1 MRAARVVCWGFDLG
15 EDAGFEILAAHYN
28 PRCSPPWSE
37 SELRKK
43 CRDAMS
49 RADANNA
56 RGWLRD
62 AANPHAAV
70 AAAATR
76 SGPHPADLIIPGLLG
91 PLAPS
96 FPPAGPVAPTGSP
109 PAPPSPP
116 SEGQGTG
123 AAGDDPGD
131 GDQPARATATTTIGV
146 EDDDPYKLARQFL
159 ERYDHPDGCR
169 LRYWAGEFCVW
180 SDGAYSKISEDEL
193 RGRLS
198 SWTENE
204 FMRVHMA
211 RIQVYTNNAEKSPDA
226 KDKEKVP
233 TKRRVSRNLVSD
245 VLQAVRGLVAI
256 PSTKSPPCWLG
267 DGPPADE
274 LVAAKN
280 GLVHLPSLVAG
291 LDSAFTRSTPKFFSF
306 NRVAFDFEADA
317 PPPRQW
323 LHFLDQLWPN
333 DPQSVAC
340 LQEWFGYLITP
351 DTSRH
356 KMLLLIGPPRAGKGT
371 IGRVLKALV
380 GELNVAAPTLGKLAE
395 QFGLQDLIGKPVAM
409 IGDARLSGRTD
420 AVAITEELL
429 SISGEDDRTIP
440 RKYTDSLTMKLPTR
454 FVFLSNEMPQL
465 GDSSGALLGRMVIL
479 RLTRSFLGV
488 EDVDLL
494 DKLLIE
500 LPGIL
505 LWAAAGWARLRDQGQ
520 FTVPESAAD
529 LRDEAEAVT
538 SPMLCFIAER
548 LEVTEDETDF
558 VATRDLYT
566 AWVEWCRKRGRENI
580 DHLERFV
587 VRLRA
592 AMPNI
597 QSKRARSGGTRTMG
611 YTHLRIMSEFEVG
624 DLFN

>member
-15 EDAGFEILAAHYN
+15 EDTGYSILAEHYN
-28 PRCSPPWSE
+28 PRCQPPWSE

-62 AANPHAAV
+62 AENPHAAV
-70 AAAATR
+70 AAAAART
-76 SGPHPADLIIPGLLG
+76 GPHPADLIIPGLLG
-91 PLAPS
+91 PLAPA
-96 FPPAGPVAPTGSP
+96 FPAAGPPTPPGSP
-109 PAPPSPP
+109 PAPPRPP

-131 GDQPARATATTTIGV
+131 DGSHRPATATTTIGV

-159 ERYDHPDGCR
+159 ERFDHPDGCR
-169 LRYWAGEFCVW
+169 LRYWAGEFCLW
-180 SDGAYSKISEDEL
+180 ISGAYSTISEDEL
-193 RGRLS
+193 RGQLS

-204 FMRVHMA
+204 FMRTHLA

-226 KDKEKVP
+226 RDKEKVP

-267 DGPPADE
+267 DGPPAAE

-306 NRVAFDFEADA
+306 NRVAFDFEPDA
-317 PPPRQW
+317 PCPRQW
-323 LHFLDQLWPN
+323 LNFLSQLWPD

-356 KMLLLIGPPRAGKGT
+356 KMLLLLGPPRAGKGT

-429 SISGEDDRTIP
+429 SISGEDDRTIA
-440 RKYTDSLTMKLPTR
+440 RKYATSVTMKLPTR

-465 GDSSGALLGRMVIL
+465 GDTSGALLGRMVIL

-488 EDVDLL
+488 EDHELL
-494 DKLLIE
+494 EKLLVE

-505 LWAAAGWARLRDQGQ
+505 LWAADGWTRLRENGQ
-520 FTVPESAAD
+520 FTMPESATEI
-529 LRDEAEAVT
+529 RDEAEAVT
-538 SPMLCFIAER
+538 SPMRCFIRDR
-548 LEVTEDETDF
+548 LEVTEDESDF
-558 VATRDLYT
+558 VSKTELYS
-566 AWVEWCRKRGRENI
+566 AWVEWCRKSGRENI

-597 QSKRARSGGTRTMG
+597 QAKRSRDGSTRTRG
-611 YTHLRIMSEFEVG
+611 YTGLRLVSEF
-624 DLFN
+624 